1 MEQMGVCISS
11 GADRDGVEEIR
22 MDSSADADGDG
33 Q

>member
-1 MEQMGVCISS
+1 MEQIGMCISS
-11 GADRDGVEEIR
+11 GAERDGVEEIR